1 MKKLREQNCSLTSFT
16 TIKGVYGMTGDLR
29 KELEKQ
35 YEIAAAAAARKKQ
48 SPKSEPTEPNG
59 GIIDNQYQ
67 DAPRSYKKEYAEMF
81 KQLPPAMRKYLHER
95 ESEIERGF
103 SRLNN
108 ELNNHRWIDEAYSSR
123 SERLCKNGICKAQDW
138 IEAMALV
145 DDALDKNPTDA
156 LQKLSG
162 IYGVSSLGGDDIKA
176 GVEQILSSLSALD
189 DKLSQFVTIISA
201 RLQDAEHLAESKK
214 AKEASF
220 APKGKNSQRDL
231 SKLST
236 REILELKLAEYE
248 D

>member
-1 MKKLREQNCSLTSFT
+1 
-16 TIKGVYGMTGDLR
+16 MTGDLR

-59 GIIDNQYQ
+59 GIVDSSYQ

-108 ELNNHRWIDEAYSSR
+108 ELSNHRWIDEAYSSR

-138 IEAMALV
+138 VEAMALV
-145 DDALDKNPTDA
+145 DDALDKNPTDRYENIGIDA
-156 LQKLSG
+156 LKDYIMFVYAENGLVVFESFIPG
-162 IYGVSSLGGDDIKA
+162 NAYYVFKYRNSLVNLLEEITNMSKTQMACSVHYVNRGYHMQSK
-176 GVEQILSSLSALD
+176 
-189 DKLSQFVTIISA
+189 DKL
-201 RLQDAEHLAESKK
+201 LQRVNRYFE
-214 AKEASF
+214 
-220 APKGKNSQRDL
+220 
-231 SKLST
+231 
-236 REILELKLAEYE
+236 
-248 D
+248 